1 MSVNCRFCHAPLTHS
16 FVDLGMSPLS
26 NAYIKAEQL
35 NDEEVFY
42 PLHAYVCSQCLLV
55 QIAAFSA
62 PEHIFKDYAYF
73 SSFSSSWLAHAKDFV
88 TQIIPK
94 LQLNTQSHV
103 VEIASNDGYLLQYFP
118 EDFQRLGIEPADN
131 VAEVARQKGIPTRSV
146 FFGTQTAQNLREE
159 GIQADL
165 IVANNV
171 LAHVPDLNDFV
182 AGLALLVAPQGTIS
196 IEVPHLLHLYTQ
208 NQFDTIYHEHYSYFS
223 LLALQHIFAA
233 HQLSVYDV
241 EHLSTHG
248 GSLRLSITPTSN
260 HGVTP
265 SPSVAE
271 TLEQEKAAG
280 LDQLQTYLAFAE
292 RVKSL
297 KLETWQFFIDLQ
309 RQNKRIA
316 AYGAPAKGNTFLN
329 YCGIGRELL
338 PFCVDKSPHKQGL
351 YLPGSHIPILA
362 PEEIA
367 AYRPDYILI
376 LPWNLQAE
384 ISEQLAA
391 CREWGAQFVTAIP
404 TLTVHP

>member
-1 MSVNCRFCHAPLTHS
+1 MSVNCRFCHTPLTHS

-26 NAYIKAEQL
+26 NAYVKAEQL

-88 TQIIPK
+88 TQVIPK
-94 LQLNTQSHV
+94 LQLNAQSHV

-118 EDFQRLGIEPADN
+118 EDFQRLGIEPAEN
-131 VAEVARQKGIPTRSV
+131 VAEVARQKGIPTRAV

-159 GIQADL
+159 GIHADL

-182 AGLALLVAPQGTIS
+182 AGLALLITPQGTIS

-223 LLALQHIFAA
+223 LLALQQIFAA
-233 HQLSVYDV
+233 HQLSIYDV

-260 HGVTP
+260 RSVTP
-265 SPSVAE
+265 RPSVAE
-271 TLEQEKAAG
+271 ALQSEKATG
-280 LDQLQTYLAFAE
+280 LDQLQTYLDFAA
-292 RVKSL
+292 RVKAL

-309 RQNKRIA
+309 RQGKRIA

-362 PEEIA
+362 PEA
-367 AYRPDYILI
+367 LYADQPDYILI

-404 TLTVHP
+404 SLTVHP

>member
-1 MSVNCRFCHAPLTHS
+1 MSVNCRFCHTPLTHS

-26 NAYIKAEQL
+26 NAYIKAENL
-35 NDEEVFY
+35 NDEELFY

-94 LQLNTQSHV
+94 LELNAQSQV

-146 FFGTQTAQNLREE
+146 FFGTQTAQSLREE
-159 GIQADL
+159 GIHADL

-182 AGLALLVAPQGTIS
+182 AGLALLIAPQGTIS

-223 LLALQHIFAA
+223 LLALQRIFAA
-233 HQLSVYDV
+233 HQLSIYDV
-241 EHLSTHG
+241 ETLPTHG
-248 GSLRLSITPTSN
+248 GSLRLLVTPTANRNLTERS
-260 HGVTP
+260 
-265 SPSVAE
+265 SVAE
-271 TLEQEKAAG
+271 TLKQEHDAG
-280 LDQLQTYLAFAE
+280 LDQLQTYLDFAA
-292 RVKSL
+292 RVKAL
-297 KLETWQFFIDLQ
+297 KLETWQFFIELQ

-329 YCGIGRELL
+329 YCGIGPELL

-362 PEEIA
+362 PEEID
-367 AYRPDYILI
+367 AYQPDYILI

-384 ISEQLAA
+384 ISEQLAP
-391 CREWGAQFVTAIP
+391 CRTWGAQFVTAIP

>member
-1 MSVNCRFCHAPLTHS
+1 MSVNCRFCQTSLTHS

-26 NAYIKAEQL
+26 NAYIKADQL
-35 NDEEVFY
+35 NSEEVFY

-73 SSFSSSWLAHAKDFV
+73 SSFSSSWLAHAQTFV

-94 LQLNTQSHV
+94 LKLTAQSQV

-118 EDFQRLGIEPADN
+118 ENFQRLGIEPAEN

-146 FFGTQTAQNLREE
+146 FFGSETAQSLRQE
-159 GIQADL
+159 GIHADL

-223 LLALQHIFAA
+223 LLALQTLFVA
-233 HQLSVYDV
+233 HQLIIYDV

-248 GSLRLSITPTSN
+248 GSLRISVTPVTNKITP
-260 HGVTP
+260 H
-265 SPSVAE
+265 PSVAE
-271 TLEQEKAAG
+271 TLQQERALG
-280 LDQLQTYLAFAE
+280 LDQLQSYLDFSV
-292 RVKSL
+292 RVKAL
-297 KLETWQFFIDLQ
+297 KLEAWQFFIDLQ
-309 RQNKRIA
+309 KQNKRIA

-351 YLPGSHIPILA
+351 FLPGSHIPILA
-362 PEEIA
+362 PEELY
-367 AYRPDYILI
+367 AYQPDYILI
-376 LPWNLQAE
+376 LPWNLRAE
-384 ISEQLAA
+384 ISEQLAS
-391 CREWGAQFVTAIP
+391 CRDWGAQFVTAIP

>member
-1 MSVNCRFCHAPLTHS
+1 MSVNCRFCHTPLTHS

-26 NAYIKAEQL
+26 NAYVKAEQL

-88 TQIIPK
+88 TQVIPK
-94 LQLNTQSHV
+94 LQLNAQSHV

-118 EDFQRLGIEPADN
+118 EDFQRLGIEPAEN
-131 VAEVARQKGIPTRSV
+131 VAEVARQKGIPTRAV

-159 GIQADL
+159 GIHADL

-182 AGLALLVAPQGTIS
+182 AGLALLITPQGTIS

-223 LLALQHIFAA
+223 LLALQQIFAA
-233 HQLSVYDV
+233 HQLSIYDV

-260 HGVTP
+260 RSVTP
-265 SPSVAE
+265 RPSVAE
-271 TLEQEKAAG
+271 ALQSEKATG
-280 LDQLQTYLAFAE
+280 LDQLQTYLDFAA
-292 RVKSL
+292 RVKAL

-309 RQNKRIA
+309 RQGKRIA

-362 PEEIA
+362 PEA
-367 AYRPDYILI
+367 LYADQPDYILI

-384 ISEQLAA
+384 ISEQLAT